1 MSPLTA
7 IIFAAKKVGVNVA
20 VLLSICSVETG
31 LKNIHNYNDGHSHSF
46 GVCQVKVST
55 AQWLGRTT
63 QYTQLKDYSSKDLSQ
78 IDKNAFAAAIYLKYQ
93 YDRYGS
99 YRKAVSAYNAG
110 RAIDGNKGYVD
121 KVYTDINKRKGSVS
135 ECDTICLKEILWKPR
150 LNYFSC

>member
-63 QYTQLKDYSSKDLSQ
+63 KYTQLKDYKGEHQ
-78 IDKNAFAAAIYLKYQ
+78 IFYTVKDKNVFKLVPARFA
-93 YDRYGS
+93 R
-99 YRKAVSAYNAG
+99 VSSSAQ
-110 RAIDGNKGYVD
+110 
-121 KVYTDINKRKGSVS
+121 
-135 ECDTICLKEILWKPR
+135 
-150 LNYFSC
+150 